1 MFTRLRTTFS
11 GLVARIFSRK
21 KAAGTPAVDSRA
33 AAERQMVYTLAKS
46 RLPSFKQ
53 LRYLPRVISK
63 NERLTLLALT
73 GLFLVSVLF
82 LGARVYAR
90 NVELLP
96 RSGGGVVEGLIGTP
110 QYVNPILVGTN
121 DVDRDLVRLMY
132 SGLFARD
139 SRQQIVPDLA
149 SGYEV
154 SEDKKTYTVHLRDGL
169 KWSDGEPITADDVL
183 LTFDLIQDPLYKSPV
198 RSQFKNFKVERV
210 DEVTVKFTLSQAS
223 ASFLPG
229 LTIGILPAHIWGDVP
244 PPNFALVE
252 YNLKPIGSGP
262 FMFDSLKR
270 DGASGAIK
278 EYHLVHNAYH
288 ASRRPYLDEL
298 TLKIFPDVESA
309 VEALKSKRIDSIS
322 TVPPDTRTSIKQTR
336 LVDLQI
342 PHYTAVF
349 LNSKRPALKDVAVR
363 KALAQAIDRAT
374 IVSTVLTNAAV
385 VVDGPIPP
393 NMAGYAGS
401 IAPSFDTAAANKAL
415 DDAGWK
421 KEADGIRKKG
431 NDQLAVTITIADIP
445 EDTAVAQAI
454 KGAWEALGVK
464 VTVQSYDST
473 RIAKE
478 VIKPRAFDAFLY
490 GEILSADG
498 DLYPFWHSSQ
508 ERDPGLN
515 LTNFYNKDADKLLD
529 ELQKT
534 NDPAVIAE
542 KRIAFQKLL
551 ANDQHA
557 IFLYSPFYT
566 YGLSKRVHGFDVTF
580 VTNPSDRFAG
590 IADWYVKTRISFH
603 K

>member
-1 MFTRLRTTFS
+1 
-11 GLVARIFSRK
+11 
-21 KAAGTPAVDSRA
+21 
-33 AAERQMVYTLAKS
+33 MVYTLAKS
-46 RLPSFKQ
+46 RLPSLKQ

-63 NERLTLLALT
+63 NERLALSALS
-73 GLFLVSVLF
+73 GLFIVCVLF

-90 NVELLP
+90 NVVLIP

-110 QYVNPILVGTN
+110 QYINPILVSAN
-121 DVDRDLVRLMY
+121 DVDRDLIRLMY

-139 SRQQIVPDLA
+139 GHQRIVPDLA
-149 SGYEV
+149 SAYEV
-154 SEDKKTYTVHLRDGL
+154 SEDKKVYTVHLRDDL
-169 KWSDGEPITADDVL
+169 KWSDGQPITADDVL

-210 DEVTVKFTLSQAS
+210 DQSTVKFTLSQAS
-223 ASFLPG
+223 ASFLPN

-244 PPNFALVE
+244 PPNFALIE
-252 YNLKPIGSGP
+252 YNLKPVGSGP

-270 DGASGAIK
+270 DGATGAIK
-278 EYHLVHNAYH
+278 EYHLVYNKHY

-298 TLKIFPDVESA
+298 TLKIFSDVESA

-322 TVPPDTRTSIKQTR
+322 TIPAEYRASVKQAR

-342 PHYTAVF
+342 PYYTAIF

-363 KALAQAIDRAT
+363 KALAQAIDRET
-374 IVSTVLTNAAV
+374 IVSTVLASAAV

-393 NMAGYAGS
+393 NMAGYAGAL
-401 IAPSFDTAAANKAL
+401 APSFDAASANKAL

-431 NDQLAVTITIADIP
+431 NDQLAITLTIVDVP
-445 EDTAVAQAI
+445 EDAAVAQMIEETWKAI
-454 KGAWEALGVK
+454 GVK
-464 VTVQSYDST
+464 VTVQPFDST

-478 VIKPRAFDAFLY
+478 VVKPRAFDAFLY
-490 GEILSADG
+490 GEILSLDG

-515 LTNFYNKDADKLLD
+515 LTNFFNKDADKLLD
-529 ELQKT
+529 ELRKT
-534 NDPAVIAE
+534 NDPSAIAE

-566 YGLSKRVHGFDVTF
+566 YGLSKRVHGFDVSF
-580 VTNPSDRFAG
+580 VTNPSDRFFG
-590 IADWYVKTRISFH
+590 ITDWYVKTRISLH